1 MPVQDNEI
9 PKTEKQVF
17 ENERDKLK
25 QEDIIQKPQKLL
37 PFLNAKAEFHQN
49 RIDTLDAKIA
59 VREDK
64 IARNE
69 AKIEKLSA
77 KADRLADKNTM
88 LKNTLGNLPMVK
100 KLIEA
105 NEKKIADIRE
115 NKIPKRQEKVKLHKG
130 KIEQLNHK
138 RDSVEHKLNRVLALN
153 DVVKSFS
160 ISANKE
166 RRAVFT
172 SAMDRLNTANTV
184 CMNDKI
190 SALQEKRSQITFE
203 YNKPETSAVDKY
215 SLQEKLNSV
224 NGKISNLEEKVQKLT
239 RSENHF
245 AKQLNEVVDATMA
258 VTSEKIAET
267 ADKGEIGLTEMAE
280 TVLLTADKVA
290 EMDKSEIAGLAEK
303 FNYLENVE
311 VQLEDDYNSIDGIIN
326 NGSKSDLE
334 NSQKELSETL
344 LAMQEIVGSKYMMQS
359 VKEDTAKEIPKVE
372 AQLNAVNKAL
382 ENYAEKGK
390 INPDFYKSLK
400 KEERHIESMSERQAE
415 KVISALAG
423 AGIAFS
429 SVNRANGKTAVTVA
443 NKDASALQKMMK
455 NAQKSMEEESRQ
467 AWHSLGDDFI
477 EAYEET
483 HISLQ
488 TETKKT
494 EVNRINPDY
503 YKSLTK
509 DNRVIHVET
518 KEVADKVMSQ
528 LESKGI
534 SFSASERANGI
545 TAITVSKAD
554 DTAYTDISESVKEN
568 RAVRLVNADFF
579 YSLPKE
585 ERATQRMSQEQAER
599 KVEELSQKNIPHS
612 AVLNGE
618 KSAVTVEKKNAGAA
632 FLSRDKLKRS
642 AQRISSKGKSQE
654 RTESM
659 KNKNQEMKQ

>member
-9 PKTEKQVF
+9 PKAEKQVF

-37 PFLNAKAEFHQN
+37 PFLNTKAEFHQN
-49 RIDTLDAKIA
+49 RIDTLDEKIA
-59 VREDK
+59 VRKDK

-115 NKIPKRQEKVKLHKG
+115 NKIPKRQEKVKRHKG

-138 RDSVEHKLNRVLALN
+138 RDIVEHKLNRVLALN

-172 SAMDRLNTANTV
+172 SAMDRLNTANTA
-184 CMNDKI
+184 CLNDKI

-215 SLQEKLNSV
+215 SLQEKLDSV

-245 AKQLNEVVDATMA
+245 AKQSNEIVDAAMA

-334 NSQKELSETL
+334 NTQKELSETL
-344 LAMQEIVGSKYMMQS
+344 SAMQEIVGSRYMMQS

-382 ENYAEKGK
+382 ENYDEKGK
-390 INPDFYKSLK
+390 INPEFYKSLK

-443 NKDASALQKMMK
+443 NKDVSALQEMMK
-455 NAQKSMEEESRQ
+455 NVQKDI
-467 AWHSLGDDFI
+467 API
-477 EAYEET
+477 EP
-483 HISLQ
+483 
-488 TETKKT
+488 KKP

-509 DNRVIHVET
+509 DNRAIHVET

-534 SFSASERANGI
+534 AFSASERANGI
-545 TAITVSKAD
+545 TAVTVSKSD
-554 DTAYTDISESVKEN
+554 DKAYTDISESVKEN

-579 YSLPKE
+579 QSLPKE
-585 ERATQRMSQEQAER
+585 ERATQRMTQEQAER

-632 FLSRDKLKRS
+632 FMSRDKLKRS

-654 RTESM
+654 RTENT

>member
-203 YNKPETSAVDKY
+203 YNKPETSAV
-215 SLQEKLNSV
+215 
-224 NGKISNLEEKVQKLT
+224 
-239 RSENHF
+239 
-245 AKQLNEVVDATMA
+245 VD
-258 VTSEKIAET
+258 
-267 ADKGEIGLTEMAE
+267 
-280 TVLLTADKVA
+280 
-290 EMDKSEIAGLAEK
+290 
-303 FNYLENVE
+303 
-311 VQLEDDYNSIDGIIN
+311 
-326 NGSKSDLE
+326 
-334 NSQKELSETL
+334 
-344 LAMQEIVGSKYMMQS
+344 
-359 VKEDTAKEIPKVE
+359 
-372 AQLNAVNKAL
+372 
-382 ENYAEKGK
+382 
-390 INPDFYKSLK
+390 
-400 KEERHIESMSERQAE
+400 
-415 KVISALAG
+415 
-423 AGIAFS
+423 
-429 SVNRANGKTAVTVA
+429 
-443 NKDASALQKMMK
+443 
-455 NAQKSMEEESRQ
+455 
-467 AWHSLGDDFI
+467 
-477 EAYEET
+477 
-483 HISLQ
+483 
-488 TETKKT
+488 
-494 EVNRINPDY
+494 
-503 YKSLTK
+503 
-509 DNRVIHVET
+509 
-518 KEVADKVMSQ
+518 
-528 LESKGI
+528 
-534 SFSASERANGI
+534 
-545 TAITVSKAD
+545 
-554 DTAYTDISESVKEN
+554 
-568 RAVRLVNADFF
+568 
-579 YSLPKE
+579 
-585 ERATQRMSQEQAER
+585 
-599 KVEELSQKNIPHS
+599 
-612 AVLNGE
+612 
-618 KSAVTVEKKNAGAA
+618 
-632 FLSRDKLKRS
+632 
-642 AQRISSKGKSQE
+642 
-654 RTESM
+654 
-659 KNKNQEMKQ
+659 